1 MREMRRQCRVII
13 TLAAVHLSFSL
24 DVEIGDLEVLKTP
37 IAKAGLKPV
46 QEYGNSTLRNIA

>member
-1 MREMRRQCRVII
+1 MRLQCRVII